1 MHSPCIIAK
10 RQFYPGQL
18 SCQCQQKTVPH
29 KDTMHFLTLG
39 MMCFQVSSS
48 KSRSNQAQKACWV
61 SSDRQNR
68 PCCGFWKLELHWL
81 SEFFTLVQ
89 WWWWSWAVETA
100 RSHSLLFAHWWVG
113 VCPHSLGQL
122 TWNCKKQEWFIRQ
135 PNTNQKKNSLWTNND
150 ATAPNHG
157 QSVRHWHHSQLQLS
171 QLTQLCES
179 WPPMMMPVSKGVKT
193 FSPWLLTWS
202 PLLVITHCWSLAKLA
217 TMDLLASCGT
227 LPISMTSFLLWA
239 KGSRGPRS

>member
-1 MHSPCIIAK
+1 MHPCQTSIFHPSKSMHSPCIIAK

-135 PNTNQKKNSLWTNND
+135 PNTNQKKIQSLNKQWCNSAKPWPICKT
-150 ATAPNHG
+150 
-157 QSVRHWHHSQLQLS
+157 
-171 QLTQLCES
+171 LTS
-179 WPPMMMPVSKGVKT
+179 
-193 FSPWLLTWS
+193 
-202 PLLVITHCWSLAKLA
+202 
-217 TMDLLASCGT
+217 
-227 LPISMTSFLLWA
+227 
-239 KGSRGPRS
+239 